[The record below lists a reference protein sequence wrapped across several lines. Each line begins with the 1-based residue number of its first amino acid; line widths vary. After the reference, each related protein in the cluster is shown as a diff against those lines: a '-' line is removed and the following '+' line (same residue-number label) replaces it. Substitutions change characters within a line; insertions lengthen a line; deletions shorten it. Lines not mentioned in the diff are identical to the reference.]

1 MEYNFR
7 EIEPKWQKYWVEHQ
21 TYKVV
26 ENKEKEKFYVLN
38 MFPYPSGAGLQC
50 RTSARLHCFGYLRTL
65 QTSARI

>member
-26 ENKEKEKFYVLN
+26 ENKDKEKFSGRAICHTN
-38 MFPYPSGAGLQC
+38 RTTPSRYHGGQYQPLP
-50 RTSARLHCFGYLRTL
+50 
-65 QTSARI
+65 

>member
-38 MFPYPSGAGLQC
+38 MFPYQWCRTSC

>member
-26 ENKEKEKFYVLN
+26 ENKEKEKEKED
-38 MFPYPSGAGLQC
+38 Q
-50 RTSARLHCFGYLRTL
+50 LHQKMILLLVILFSLSHSVVICLICL
-65 QTSARI
+65 SE

>member
-26 ENKEKEKFYVLN
+26 ENKDKEKF
-38 MFPYPSGAGLQC
+38 
-50 RTSARLHCFGYLRTL
+50 
-65 QTSARI
+65 

>member
-26 ENKEKEKFYVLN
+26 ENSPL
-38 MFPYPSGAGLQC
+38 PYNY
-50 RTSARLHCFGYLRTL
+50 R
-65 QTSARI
+65 